1 MQRLTIMSKLFEFKF
16 LKEVGILGISN
27 LLNAAS
33 NGLIIIQLNKYL
45 SPDQSGVFLYLLAIA
60 SPIFVFFGFDLRR
73 KITINQLDG
82 LDLKELFS
90 LRNTLSI
97 FGFILFM
104 IVSFVFTKYDLVFLV
119 ALATIGIGKIFDTAT
134 ESNHAIYQYFNYE
147 NKIFVSR
154 VLKIALSCLAFLIG
168 GRNNFY
174 TVFSLFV
181 ILNALPVFI
190 IDIKIIKRLVPQI
203 SLLGF
208 KVNYEKA
215 KDFIKINL
223 GLAVGS
229 LIMVLTQNVPTYFI
243 KYYLDYSSVTYFSS
257 VNYILQA
264 VYVGGGAGLG
274 YAMLKKF
281 RNSDSK
287 NLKIHIPL
295 LGKTSLMSLAT
306 YTLFGGIFYACDGL
320 TLLFGA
326 HYASIYGLFFIL
338 LYSGYFF
345 TVSSFL
351 NNFLLFCDKK
361 TLVFRLRISRII
373 LIILLCFL
381 FPYLSLS
388 INSFGYA
395 LLVTNCIDCVLHTIL
410 IRKVVNKISN

>member
-1 MQRLTIMSKLFEFKF
+1 MSKLFEFKF
-16 LKEVGILGISN
+16 LKEVGVLGISN

-45 SPDQSGVFLYLLAIA
+45 SPEQSGVFLYLLAIA
-60 SPIFVFFGFDLRR
+60 SPIFIFFGFDLRR

-82 LDLKELFS
+82 LDLKEVFS
-90 LRNTLSI
+90 LRNSLSI
-97 FGFILFM
+97 LGFLLFLMVGFI
-104 IVSFVFTKYDLVFLV
+104 FTKYDLVFLI
-119 ALATIGIGKIFDTAT
+119 ALASIGIGKIFDTAT
-134 ESNHAIYQYFNYE
+134 ESNHAIYQYHNYE

-154 VLKIALSCLAFLIG
+154 VLKIVLSCLAFLLG
-168 GRNNFY
+168 SKNNFY
-174 TVFSLFV
+174 TVFSLYV
-181 ILNALPVFI
+181 VLNALPVFI
-190 IDIKIIKRLVPQI
+190 VDIKIIKKLVPQI
-203 SLLGF
+203 SLLHFTMG
-208 KVNYEKA
+208 YEKA
-215 KDFIKINL
+215 KDFLKINL

-281 RNSDSK
+281 RNSDNG

-295 LGKTSLMSLAT
+295 LSKTSLMTLAT
-306 YTLFGGIFYACDGL
+306 YTLFGGVFYACNGL

-326 HYASIYGLFFIL
+326 HYASVYGLFFIL

-345 TVSSFL
+345 TVSSYL
-351 NNFLLFCDKK
+351 NNFLLFCNQKK
-361 TLVFRLRISRII
+361 WVFRLRISRII
-373 LIILLCFL
+373 IIILLCFL
-381 FPYLSLS
+381 FPYCSLS

-395 LLVTNCIDCVLHTIL
+395 LLATNCIDCVLHAIL
-410 IRKVVNKISN
+410 IRKVVYKNSI

>member
-1 MQRLTIMSKLFEFKF
+1 MSKLFELKF
-16 LKEVGILGISN
+16 LKEVGVLGISN

-45 SPDQSGVFLYLLAIA
+45 SPEQSGVFLYLLAIA
-60 SPIFVFFGFDLRR
+60 SPIFIFFGFDLRR

-82 LDLKELFS
+82 LDLKEVFS
-90 LRNTLSI
+90 LRNSLSI
-97 FGFILFM
+97 LGFLLFLGVGFI
-104 IVSFVFTKYDLVFLV
+104 FTKYDLVFLI
-119 ALATIGIGKIFDTAT
+119 ALASIGIGKIFDTAT
-134 ESNHAIYQYFNYE
+134 ESNHAIYQYHNYE

-154 VLKIALSCLAFLIG
+154 VLKIVLSCLAFLLG
-168 GRNNFY
+168 SKNNFY
-174 TVFSLFV
+174 TVFSLYV
-181 ILNALPVFI
+181 VLNALPVFI
-190 IDIKIIKRLVPQI
+190 IDIKIIKKLVPQI
-203 SLLGF
+203 RLLDF
-208 KVNYEKA
+208 TVHYEKA
-215 KDFIKINL
+215 KDFLKINL

-281 RNSDSK
+281 RNSDNE

-295 LGKTSLMSLAT
+295 LGKTSLMTLAT
-306 YTLFGGIFYACDGL
+306 YTIFGGFFYAFNGL

-326 HYASIYGLFFIL
+326 HYASVYGLFFIL

-345 TVSSFL
+345 TVSTFL
-351 NNFLLFCDKK
+351 NNFLLFCNQKK
-361 TLVFRLRISRII
+361 MVFRLRISRII
-373 LIILLCFL
+373 IIILLCFL
-381 FPYLSLS
+381 FPYCSLS

-395 LLVTNCIDCVLHTIL
+395 LLATNCIDCVLHAIL
-410 IRKVVNKISN
+410 IRKVVYKNSN